1 MQKLNFREY
10 RGKRID
16 NREWVYGTLSFL
28 ILDGAY
34 IIENGIA
41 HKLDKDLTF
50 GDLNE
55 MVYKVI
61 PESVGQFTGRC
72 TENGDKFF
80 EGDIVKRTCTEK
92 ITPMIGNIKVPCDAW
107 EIGVVR
113 YDNEFTGFEVSVF
126 KQKDLWYGNLP
137 HGSTLNH
144 YDWQIIG
151 NLTDTPELIEII
163 EV

>member
-1 MQKLNFREY
+1 MRDIEF
-10 RGKRID
+10 RGKGLKSD
-16 NREWVYGTLSFL
+16 KWVYGNLSFL
-28 ILDGAY
+28 ILDGVY
-34 IIENGIA
+34 ITEQGIK
-41 HKLDKDLTF
+41 HELEKSLTF
-50 GDLNE
+50 EDLSE
-55 MVYKVI
+55 MCQKVI
-61 PESVGQFTGRC
+61 PESVGQFTGRRN
-72 TENGDKFF
+72 ESGDKFF

-92 ITPMIGNIKVPCDAW
+92 ISPMVGNIRVPCDAW